1 MAGLLRF
8 LLLLLSVVAVRGRA
22 ARGRG
27 TTTSKPELEGN
38 RIVLNATKQAP
49 APQAS
54 KISGAPA
61 KTRNYDKMTRQW
73 QMQKAILCWVVLR
86 AGGQGRRVFLPMAA
100 RASSSSAVGVGPEGR
115 CQAVGNQAGHPFCV
129 LLLLLN
135 SLLLLQVL
143 TLLPFAVICRGPDGS
158 N

>member
-1 MAGLLRF
+1 MTLPLY
-8 LLLLLSVVAVRGRA
+8 A
-22 ARGRG
+22 A
-27 TTTSKPELEGN
+27 SAKSQPELGTN

-61 KTRNYDKMTRQW
+61 KLQNMAVADAKSK
-73 QMQKAILCWVVLR
+73 KAILCWVVLR
-86 AGGQGRRVFLPMAA
+86 AGGQGRRVFLPVAA